1 MDTKQALEKL
11 FSQKTVTLSDGRDVA
26 INRVSVRTL
35 GPALALLAKV
45 VEDLK
50 LDITKGI
57 DTTAFDGDPAGVL
70 KLISKH
76 YEELVT
82 VAASLTDLTL
92 DDAQKLGADDGV
104 LLIQAVYLVNQD
116 FFTKNVLPA
125 LGLVAASR
133 EVNNTA
139 S

>member
-76 YEELVT
+76 YDDV
-82 VAASLTDLTL
+82 VAVVADHCALSLDEVKQLE
-92 DDAQKLGADDGV
+92 ADDGV
-104 LLIQAVYLVNQD
+104 MLAQAVYLLNQD

-125 LGLVAASR
+125 MSLVSASR
-133 EVNNTA
+133 EVATA

>member
-11 FSQKTVTLSDGRDVA
+11 FSQKTVTLSDGREIP

-45 VEDLK
+45 VGDLK
-50 LDITKGI
+50 LDITTGI
-57 DTTAFDGDPAGVL
+57 DTSAFDGDPSAVL

-76 YEELVT
+76 YEELVS
-82 VAASLTDLTL
+82 VAASLTALTW
-92 DDAQKLGADDGV
+92 DEAQSLGADDGV